1 MYTYEAKTIWQEGK
15 EGRICF
21 GNNTEIPV
29 GTPPE
34 FGGPCAVW
42 SPEQLF
48 VASVGSCLMSTFLFF
63 AERSAIRLHSF
74 ESTSVGEMGK
84 TPDGLR
90 FTAIDVSITVGVEED
105 SDLRKATQLQGKLE
119 RYCPIST
126 SLRCPVALNLKV
138 LVFEGR

>member
-1 MYTYEAKTIWQEGK
+1 VYSYEAKTIWREGK

-21 GNNTEIPV
+21 GNNPEIRV

-34 FGGPCAVW
+34 FGGPSGVW

-63 AERSAIRLHSF
+63 AEKAAITLRSY
-74 ESTSVGEMGK
+74 ESTAVGHMGK

-90 FTAIDVSITVGVEED
+90 FTAIDVSITAGIEGD
-105 SDLRKATQLQGKLE
+105 SDLSKARQLQSKLDKH
-119 RYCPIST
+119 CPIST
-126 SLRCPVALNLKV
+126 SLQCPVALSLT
-138 LVFEGR
+138 VFVSERQ